1 MTGKPV
7 NIADPNGI
15 FQKYLTEL
23 IRAEIIQEI
32 GRLRAHRRPDQK
44 LTFYFCAD
52 YDLSFLLDELP
63 GVKLEVVDACTLCT
77 EAGSRDQQT
86 GHAIVKA
93 FTQLWQSQQ
102 KIGQTAIAKIIDTTQ
117 GWVSRFTQ
125 RWGGWARFKKLLLLL
140 LDSLHSSS
148 NKNLTDLSDE
158 ERWFAREYFPTLI
171 DEAESSPED
180 ALTHIAEVVIVLT
193 VKQLR
198 RIVDFSTPQV
208 KADLLMVILRCLP
221 TEVYSDFAP
230 MQAVTNPTV
239 S

>member
-1 MTGKPV
+1 MANFSIVLCIHSSQNEKF
-7 NIADPNGI
+7 I
-15 FQKYLTEL
+15 
-23 IRAEIIQEI
+23 IRLRLVTRTFYFRQI
-32 GRLRAHRRPDQK
+32 GRLRAHRRSNVE

-52 YDLSFLLDELP
+52 YDLSFLLTELP
-63 GVKLEVVDACTLCT
+63 GVKLEVVDACDFCI

-102 KIGQTAIAKIIDTTQ
+102 KIGQTAIAKIINTSQ
-117 GWVSRFTQ
+117 GWVSQFTK

-171 DEAESSPED
+171 DEVG
-180 ALTHIAEVVIVLT
+180 L
-193 VKQLR
+193 K
-198 RIVDFSTPQV
+198 DFGV
-208 KADLLMVILRCLP
+208 FLLMK
-221 TEVYSDFAP
+221 EG
-230 MQAVTNPTV
+230 
-239 S
+239 